1 MEVRLP
7 WAGAFEHPSKKKKKF
22 EQWMIVDITMEE
34 ELGIE
39 IFLRHIYNKLD
50 PEDMP
55 DFISALAKDN
65 LRLLKMVS
73 QGCDHMEDLRV
84 KNSIIHIMDKNLL

>member
-7 WAGAFEHPSKKKKKF
+7 WAGAFEHPSKKKKRF

-84 KNSIIHIMDKNLL
+84 KNSKKK

>member
-1 MEVRLP
+1 
-7 WAGAFEHPSKKKKKF
+7 
-22 EQWMIVDITMEE
+22 MIVDITMEE

-84 KNSIIHIMDKNLL
+84 KNSKKK

>member
-7 WAGAFEHPSKKKKKF
+7 WSKNFDHPSKKTKRF
-22 EQWMIVDITMEE
+22 EQWMIVDIAMEE
-34 ELGIE
+34 ELQIE
-39 IFLRHIYNKLD
+39 VFLRHIYNNLD

-55 DFISALAKDN
+55 NFISALAKDN

-73 QGCDHMEDLRV
+73 QSCDHMEKLRV
-84 KNSIIHIMDKNLL
+84 KNSKKN

>member
-7 WAGAFEHPSKKKKKF
+7 WAGAFEHPSKKTKRF
-22 EQWMIVDITMEE
+22 EQWMIVDVAMEE
-34 ELGIE
+34 ELQIE
-39 IFLRHIYNKLD
+39 IFLRHIYNNLD

-55 DFISALAKDN
+55 NFISALAKDN

-73 QGCDHMEDLRV
+73 QSCDHMEKLRV
-84 KNSIIHIMDKNLL
+84 KNSKKN

>member
-7 WAGAFEHPSKKKKKF
+7 WSKSFDHPSKKTKRF
-22 EQWMIVDITMEE
+22 EQWMIVDVAMEE
-34 ELGIE
+34 ELQIE
-39 IFLRHIYNKLD
+39 VFLRHIYNNLD

-55 DFISALAKDN
+55 NFISALAKDN

-73 QGCDHMEDLRV
+73 QSCDHMEKLRV
-84 KNSIIHIMDKNLL
+84 KNSKKN